1 MTSASGG
8 SGPGGP
14 NASRSSPAA
23 AAGPDPFGG
32 MPGHSHA
39 TAVADGIANPRS
51 VGSLLAEECTMNP
64 LTVLPSFLEM
74 NLVDATNVS
83 GRRTLHQVLHGLRAK
98 CDDVVR
104 AGMVGTAASGR
115 SNTAISAL
123 RVRLASYLSR
133 LLTRYRSELILIVM
147 YGVERYSLQKSSA
160 TAAEGVYGMKRS
172 RVVMERGGDGN
183 NSNNDGGGIRL
194 APLTQGD
201 RARCAIV
208 AALLPYLREKW
219 AVIYRKMQPLE
230 DGGGASPSVSA
241 ISTQTPTRLE
251 RIRHKLLTIFR
262 TVYPYLSMTTEG
274 ASLAYQFLYLAGM
287 TGYYSPSMHVLGVL
301 TRRITRADLQ
311 HQQQHHHQQGKQ
323 HVQQQSR
330 ARSAAK
336 QSHSHA
342 NGTVP
347 PADSSVRGMMESGSK
362 SSPVPSG
369 IGTAVMSSLQSGK
382 ADHVVRAIRTAIIVG
397 GSTLLVTGWVAHF
410 REELRQRRRRWIA
423 GEDGTT
429 DHDSE
434 NLQQRQQRLQ
444 GRQGVN
450 TIGANR
456 NIWTEQSNPIPPPHP
471 PTLLDESESE
481 YVRRGLPTDTSS
493 CPICHRRRVNPAAS
507 TSGHVF
513 CYRCLVMHLRSH
525 GERCP
530 LTGMHCPESRVIRL
544 FEPTAT
550 GTAGAEMP
558 SDGRN
563 RKEEVGKEQ
572 GAGQSTGFDR

>member
-1 MTSASGG
+1 MVAPGDQWRQEEQPSRSAWQALVAPSHPIQVGAHPDHTVRRGAIFSCKVVGHGRRGG
-8 SGPGGP
+8 VRDEAQPGGHGTTGWRWQQQQYQSQQWWRWWWDSFGAADP
-14 NASRSSPAA
+14 GGQGPVRHRCGAA
-23 AAGPDPFGG
+23 ALFK
-32 MPGHSHA
+32 
-39 TAVADGIANPRS
+39 RK
-51 VGSLLAEECTMNP
+51 VGS
-64 LTVLPSFLEM
+64 
-74 NLVDATNVS
+74 D
-83 GRRTLHQVLHGLRAK
+83 
-98 CDDVVR
+98 
-104 AGMVGTAASGR
+104 
-115 SNTAISAL
+115 
-123 RVRLASYLSR
+123 
-133 LLTRYRSELILIVM
+133 
-147 YGVERYSLQKSSA
+147 
-160 TAAEGVYGMKRS
+160 
-172 RVVMERGGDGN
+172 
-183 NSNNDGGGIRL
+183 
-194 APLTQGD
+194 
-201 RARCAIV
+201 
-208 AALLPYLREKW
+208 
-219 AVIYRKMQPLE
+219 YRKMQSLE

-241 ISTQTPTRLE
+241 IISTQTPTRLE

-336 QSHSHA
+336 LSHSHA